1 MPLVY
6 RAVLSDSDGAI
17 TRAVEPLFEQWLKDK
32 RLVGEEF
39 RLAPEMSA
47 PLREAENPAWLQHHH
62 APGRRKGDDGVHRLR
77 LIEES
82 EEQRWITTVTWR
94 RLQSQQQVLDLA
106 TGLRAEQLSLTD
118 DEGWSSSSWAWID
131 LEHEPSGGRP
141 VSRPGSPRIVRSLM
155 AAGEAHDGSLPLTA
169 EPFKITA
176 QHVSELVGYL
186 RDPRRRVPVAVFA
199 HDAKRA
205 YDQADL
211 ARRLARDLA
220 GVAAVFVLTDPI
232 ATQALAEALPPDFAV
247 YGGALRT
254 YLPGALSEDDTPT
267 RHRVLG
273 RVSLAALGP
282 RAFPALKDQVLQLS
296 ARRPPPVDGF
306 AVRRG
311 VPATTIPTQT
321 QTQTQTPPPSPA
333 PAASPAPAPAAA
345 PAPAPAQRE
354 AVDDASP
361 LPWFARQVR
370 RIKQALGA
378 NDTARVDSLPE
389 AQESLANAVDELI
402 QRLSRTGSDKDEA
415 TSTQQYE
422 LEERLRASDEDRVVL
437 ETLFNEASDES
448 KETQRLLADL
458 REDHELLQVELA
470 DNLRSSD
477 RLRRRSRWLARQTT
491 TTVEDPA
498 AEDFTEVPASVAEVV
513 ALARERLQHL
523 VVGAVDQ
530 DAAELDVQPG
540 ASLYAAKTWDALLA
554 LDSYAGARSS
564 GAFSGGFRQWC
575 MEPPDDGIAISA
587 RAVAMNESETVE
599 TTPALRTKRVF
610 RVPAQVSADGRQYMP
625 AHVKLVKR
633 GEAAPRLYF
642 HDDSGGATSK
652 VYVGYVGRHLPTAR
666 FD

>member
-17 TRAVEPLFEQWLKDK
+17 TRAVEPLFVQWLKDK
-32 RLVGEEF
+32 RLVSEDF
-39 RLAPEMSA
+39 RLAPEVSA

-62 APGRRKGDDGVHRLR
+62 APGRRKGEEGVHRLR

-82 EEQRWITTVTWR
+82 EEQRWITTVIWR
-94 RLQSQQQVLDLA
+94 RLQPQQQVLDVA
-106 TGLRAEQLSLTD
+106 TGPRAEQLSLTD
-118 DEGWSSSSWAWID
+118 DEGWTSSSWVWID

-141 VSRPGSPRIVRSLM
+141 VSRPGSPRIVRTLM

-176 QHVSELVGYL
+176 QHVGELVGYL

-205 YDQADL
+205 YDQAEL

-220 GVAAVFVLTDPI
+220 GVAAVFVLTDAL
-232 ATQALAEALPPDFAV
+232 ATQALAGALPPDYAV

-254 YLPGALSEDDTPT
+254 YLPGALTEEDTPT

-306 AVRRG
+306 AVRR
-311 VPATTIPTQT
+311 VAPATTAPTPIAT
-321 QTQTQTPPPSPA
+321 SAPSPA
-333 PAASPAPAPAAA
+333 PAASPAPAPA
-345 PAPAPAQRE
+345 PAPAPTPPAQQE
-354 AVDDASP
+354 AVGETSP

-378 NDTARVDSLPE
+378 SDSTARLDSLPE
-389 AQESLANAVDELI
+389 AQESLASVVDELI
-402 QRLSRTGSDKDEA
+402 QRLSKVGSGEDEA
-415 TSTQQYE
+415 TSTQRYE

-458 REDHELLQVELA
+458 GEDHELLQLELA
-470 DNLRSSD
+470 DNLRISD

-498 AEDFTEVPASVAEVV
+498 TEDFTEVPAFVAEVV

-530 DAAELDVQPG
+530 DAAELDVHAG

-554 LDSYAGARSS
+554 LDSYAAARSS
-564 GAFSGGFRQWC
+564 GVFSGGFRQWC

-587 RAVAMNESETVE
+587 QAVAMNESETVE
-599 TTPALRTKRVF
+599 NTPALRTKRVF
-610 RVPAQVSADGRQYMP
+610 RVPAQVSVDGRQYMP

-642 HDDSGGATSK
+642 HDDSGGATGK